1 MKPCSAILRRA
12 TMTKAMRVKPLW
24 ARLFAALALVVPRLA
39 LAADPCHTV
48 TFEDIPFTV
57 CQAQAGQDLRLW
69 LKDDQGRLLGNAAR
83 IKATLAP
90 GERLVFAMNAGMY
103 APSRDPAGLYIENGT
118 ELAPIV
124 TREGPGN
131 FGLLPNGVFCVTDRF
146 AVIESRAFAAAPPAC
161 RFATQSGPML
171 VIGGALHPRFL
182 PDSSSTYIRN
192 GVGVSA
198 DGLTA
203 WFVISDRPVTF
214 HRFARFFRDSLG
226 APNALYFDGSISRLF
241 VPAQGRA
248 DFGLPLGPMV
258 GLVARD

>member
-1 MKPCSAILRRA
+1 M
-12 TMTKAMRVKPLW
+12 TMKAMTIKPLW

-57 CQAQAGQDLRLW
+57 CQAQAGQDVRLW
-69 LKDDQGRLLGNAAR
+69 LKNEQGQILGNAER
-83 IKATLAP
+83 VKATLAP

-103 APSRDPAGLYIENGT
+103 SPSRDPAGLYIENGT
-118 ELAPIV
+118 ERQPIV

-131 FGLLPNGVFCVTDRF
+131 FGMLPNGVFCVTDRF

-171 VIGGALHPRFL
+171 VIEGALHPRFL
-182 PDSSSTYIRN
+182 PDSTSTYIRN

-198 DGLTA
+198 DGQTA